1 MPVLD
6 APPPLPADVKSQ
18 MSGPGGGSPFQDI
31 AQKMQ
36 EKNAGAGDSAGALKM
51 QGDACKKLLEKMAQ
65 AAQAGKSFFSRAIQ
79 MIDQGIAVESSKGPG
94 APSGPTGEMADAG
107 SGGGMTP
114 PSSFP
119 G

>member
-1 MPVLD
+1 MPPVLD

-18 MSGPGGGSPFQDI
+18 MSAGGGSPFQDI
-31 AQKMQ
+31 ANKMAD
-36 EKNAGAGDSAGALKM
+36 KNGGDAQGALKM
-51 QGDACKKLLEKMAQ
+51 QGDAVKKLLEKMAQ
-65 AAQAGKSFFSRAIQ
+65 SAQAGKTFFSRAIS

-94 APSGPTGEMADAG
+94 APTAPQGDMVDAG
-107 SGGGMTP
+107 SGGGMTA